1 MFFSP
6 ENWVQPITDGIENQ
20 IQPPFILYKTKDSD
34 IYGIWFYE
42 EEKCRKIG
50 GTLTKFVAQS
60 EEQRQQQASAGGAR
74 KMDLSSLLNKAN
86 NKANLSKGRPKLF
99 QTRTGTNKGRARPGI
114 VECTRTLSSRVRL
127 TSNTSPPRFIRAATP
142 EHCRIGNGGKSRQ

>member
-1 MFFSP
+1 MEEDKHGRDAFCLREEMPTFARISHPQQNEVGPQKMCFCIHKGLYLLNFDFVMFFSP

-86 NKANLSKGRPKLF
+86 NKASKELDKP
-99 QTRTGTNKGRARPGI
+99 NP
-114 VECTRTLSSRVRL
+114 
-127 TSNTSPPRFIRAATP
+127 
-142 EHCRIGNGGKSRQ
+142 

>member
-1 MFFSP
+1 MEEDKHGRDAFRLREEMPTFARISHPQQNEVGPQKMWFCIHKGHLADFVTFLILIFVMFFSP

-86 NKANLSKGRPKLF
+86 NKASKELDKP
-99 QTRTGTNKGRARPGI
+99 NP
-114 VECTRTLSSRVRL
+114 
-127 TSNTSPPRFIRAATP
+127 
-142 EHCRIGNGGKSRQ
+142 